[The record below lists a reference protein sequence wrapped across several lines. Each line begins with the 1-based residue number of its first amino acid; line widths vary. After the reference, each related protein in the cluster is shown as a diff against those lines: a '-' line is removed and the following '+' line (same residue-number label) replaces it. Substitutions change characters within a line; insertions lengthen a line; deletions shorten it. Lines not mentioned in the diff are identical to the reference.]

1 VKSRH
6 VPLRTCL
13 ACGVK
18 QPQRQLVRIVRASS
32 EWVEIDFKRVKHGRG
47 GYLCHSRECWQR
59 IWEKGLLERAF
70 RTAIPSQAREYL
82 WAQYMQWQGIAAGNE
97 AP

>member
-97 AP
+97 AL

>member
-1 VKSRH
+1 VRSRH

-18 QPQRQLVRIVRASS
+18 QPQRLLVRLVRSS
-32 EWVEIDFKRVKHGRG
+32 PERVEIDFKRVKRGRG

-59 IWEKGLLERAF
+59 VWDKGILERAF
-70 RTAIPSQAREYL
+70 RSSVSAQARENL
-82 WAQYMQWQGIAAGNE
+82 WAEYMQWQGIVAENE

>member
-1 VKSRH
+1 MKPRH

-47 GYLCHSRECWQR
+47 GYLCHTRECWQR

-97 AP
+97 AL

>member
-1 VKSRH
+1 MRSHH

-18 QPQRQLVRIVRASS
+18 QPQRLLVRLVRSS
-32 EWVEIDFKRVKHGRG
+32 PERVEIDFKRVKRGRG

-59 IWEKGLLERAF
+59 VWDKGILERAF
-70 RTAIPSQAREYL
+70 RSSVSAQARENL
-82 WAQYMQWQGIAAGNE
+82 WAEYMQWQGIVAENE

>member
-1 VKSRH
+1 MRTRH

-18 QPQRQLVRIVRASS
+18 QPQRQLVRLVRASP
-32 EWVEIDFKRVKHGRG
+32 ERVEIDFKRVKHGRG
-47 GYLCHSRECWQR
+47 AYLCHSRECWQQV
-59 IWEKGLLERAF
+59 WEKGLLERAF
-70 RTAIPSQAREYL
+70 RSPVSTQAKEHL
-82 WAQYMQWQGIAAGNE
+82 WAEYTQWQGIVAGNE

>member
-1 VKSRH
+1 MRTRH

-18 QPQRQLVRIVRASS
+18 QPQRQLVRLVRTSS
-32 EWVEIDFKRVKHGRG
+32 DRVEIDFKRVKRGRG
-47 GYLCHSRECWQR
+47 GYLCHNRECWER
-59 IWEKGLLERAF
+59 VWEKGLLERAF
-70 RTAIPSQAREYL
+70 RSPVPTQARKHL
-82 WAQYMQWQGIAAGNE
+82 WAEYMQWQGIVAGNE

>member
-32 EWVEIDFKRVKHGRG
+32 EGVEIDFKRVKHGRG

-97 AP
+97 AL

>member
-1 VKSRH
+1 MKSRH